1 MAFVGVDGISL
12 EAGLTTHHEIEAHTN
27 RTMIERARHVVVVTD
42 SSKLGRVA
50 FSEICRL
57 DAVDELITDE
67 GASAEAIRDLTEAGV
82 TVTVA

>member
-1 MAFVGVDGISL
+1 
-12 EAGLTTHHEIEAHTN
+12 
-27 RTMIERARHVVVVTD
+27 VVTD

-50 FSEICRL
+50 FAQICRL

-67 GASAEAIRDLTEAGV
+67 GATREAIRELTEAGI